1 MTLDPWLLFAV
12 GVAYLALL
20 FLIAWLA
27 EHGWLPS
34 GLIRHP
40 ITVTLSLG
48 VYATSWTFYGSV
60 GFAHESGFNFL
71 TIYLGVTIA
80 FLLTPVLLMPI
91 LRLVREYQLTSIADL
106 FAFRFPGAATG
117 FVVTTFMLVGIL
129 PYLSLQIHA
138 VIQSVEIL
146 TQRSAPHE
154 AGVAFCG
161 TLIVFAILFGA
172 RHLTPREKHSGL
184 VAAIAFESAVKLIA
198 LLAVGAFAVWGVFG
212 GPAAFHEWT
221 ERHPEATA
229 ELYRP
234 VAEGP
239 WLTLIVL
246 AFGAAFLLPRQFHMA
261 FTENT
266 GPAGLRRASW
276 LFPLYLLLLNL
287 PIVPILW
294 AGRQL
299 TPDAPPDYYGL
310 AITLESGSG
319 LLPIATFIGGLS
331 AASAMVIVSTLALAS
346 MCMNHMVLPLRF
358 RGFRQ
363 QTHLYRQVLW
373 GKRVLIALIVAAAY
387 GFYLVVVHNQGLV
400 QLGLISF
407 VAAAQLLPGIVGV
420 LFWRR
425 ATAVGFTAGLVGGAA
440 VWFAML
446 ILPLIGQ
453 AGSLGGET
461 DLASL
466 LAPEGT
472 SLWSAST
479 FWSLAV
485 NTLGFV
491 IGSLLSRPGEA
502 EAKAARAC
510 AEQRLMPLAGRVA
523 AASPEDFER
532 RLARLIGEETAHNEV
547 RKALIELDMED
558 HDLRATDLRLLREQ
572 IHRNL
577 SGLVGPG
584 LAQLIVDDRLRLE
597 QRSHIALAEGMR
609 YMEERL
615 ADSRDR
621 LRGLTAQLHSLQRYH
636 RDVLHELPLGVCSLA
651 PDGEVV
657 IWNQAMAEL
666 SGIPGRRAIGKHL
679 RQLDTP
685 WADGLADFAEADE
698 GHRFKL
704 RLDRDDSERWCNLHK
719 ASIGHPDAARAHG
732 HGGTVLLVEDRTELE
747 QLETELRHSE
757 RLASIGRLASG
768 LAHEIGNPLTG
779 IASLT
784 QNLDYDDTP
793 EHRRETARAILE
805 QTRRIS
811 AIVDSLLA
819 FSHGGRPR
827 PLDRRDV
834 ELSRAIDEAI
844 HLVQLARAARDIEF
858 VNECPASLVVPGDP
872 QLLQQVF
879 VNLLTNAADASPAG
893 ATVTIRAATED
904 PQRVRLEVI
913 DEGIGIDPDHTDR
926 VFDPFFTTKD
936 VGEGTGLGLSLIHS
950 IVSEHGGTIS
960 IAPRSGR
967 GTRVVVHLP
976 IAAPVAATDEGA
988 HA

>member
-1 MTLDPWLLFAV
+1 MTLEPWQLFAV

-20 FLIAWLA
+20 FLVAWLA
-27 EHGWLPS
+27 EHGWLP
-34 GLIRHP
+34 GRLIRHP

-48 VYATSWTFYGSV
+48 VYATSWTYYGSV

-117 FVVTTFMLVGIL
+117 FLVTAFMLVGIL

-138 VIQSVEIL
+138 VIQSVEVL
-146 TQRSAPHE
+146 TQRPAPHE
-154 AGVAFCG
+154 AGLAFCG

-184 VAAIAFESAVKLIA
+184 VAAIAFESAVKLFA
-198 LLAVGAFAVWGVFG
+198 LLAVGVFAVWGVFG
-212 GPAAFHEWT
+212 GPAAFSDWAS
-221 ERHPEATA
+221 RHPEATA

-234 VAEGP
+234 VADGP

-266 GPAGLRRASW
+266 GTSGLRRASW
-276 LFPLYLLLLNL
+276 MFPLYLLLLNL
-287 PIVPILW
+287 PIIPILW

-299 TPDAPPDYYGL
+299 TPNAPPDYYGL
-310 AITLESGSG
+310 AITLESGVE
-319 LLPIATFIGGLS
+319 LLPVATFIGGLS

-346 MCMNHMVLPLRF
+346 MCMNHLVLPLRF

-373 GKRVLIALIVAAAY
+373 GKRVLIALIVLSAY

-407 VAAAQLLPGIVGV
+407 VAAAQLLPGMVGV

-425 ATAVGFTAGLVGGAA
+425 ATAVGFTTGLIGGAA

-446 ILPLIGQ
+446 ILPLIVQ
-453 AGSLGGET
+453 ADSLGGEA

-472 SLWSAST
+472 SLWTAST
-479 FWSLAV
+479 FWSLAL
-485 NTLGFV
+485 NTFGFV
-491 IGSLLSRPGEA
+491 TGSLLTRPDER
-502 EAKAARAC
+502 EIKAARAC

-523 AASPEDFER
+523 ATSPDDFER

-547 RKALIELDMED
+547 QRALAELDMED
-558 HDLRATDLRLLREQ
+558 QDLRATDLRLLREQ

-577 SGLVGPG
+577 SGLVGPA
-584 LAQLIVDDRLRLE
+584 LAQLIVDDRLRLK

-657 IWNQAMAEL
+657 IWNQAMAQL

-685 WADGLADFAEADE
+685 WAHGLADFAEADE
-698 GHRFKL
+698 DHRFKL

-719 ASIGHPDAARAHG
+719 ASIDHPDTARAQG

-784 QNLDYDDTP
+784 QNLDYDETP
-793 EHRRETARAILE
+793 DHRRETARAILE

-834 ELSRAIDEAI
+834 EIARAVDEAI
-844 HLVQLARAARDIEF
+844 HLVQLARAARDIRF
-858 VNECPASLVVPGDP
+858 INECPDSLVVPGDP

-893 ATVTIRAATED
+893 ATVTIHAANGDDE
-904 PQRVRLEVI
+904 RIRIEVI
-913 DEGIGIDPDHTDR
+913 DEGAGIDPEHTDR

-950 IVSEHGGTIS
+950 IVSEHGGSIS
-960 IAPRSGR
+960 IAPRSGQ
-967 GTRVVVHLP
+967 GTRVTVYL
-976 IAAPVAATDEGA
+976 PVAKPVATADEEA
-988 HA
+988 NA

>member
-1 MTLDPWLLFAV
+1 
-12 GVAYLALL
+12 
-20 FLIAWLA
+20 
-27 EHGWLPS
+27 
-34 GLIRHP
+34 
-40 ITVTLSLG
+40 
-48 VYATSWTFYGSV
+48 
-60 GFAHESGFNFL
+60 
-71 TIYLGVTIA
+71 
-80 FLLTPVLLMPI
+80 
-91 LRLVREYQLTSIADL
+91 
-106 FAFRFPGAATG
+106 
-117 FVVTTFMLVGIL
+117 
-129 PYLSLQIHA
+129 
-138 VIQSVEIL
+138 
-146 TQRSAPHE
+146 
-154 AGVAFCG
+154 
-161 TLIVFAILFGA
+161 
-172 RHLTPREKHSGL
+172 
-184 VAAIAFESAVKLIA
+184 
-198 LLAVGAFAVWGVFG
+198 VFG
-212 GPAAFHEWT
+212 GPAAFSDWT
-221 ERHPEATA
+221 ARHPEATT

-266 GPAGLRRASW
+266 GRGGLRRASW

-294 AGRQL
+294 AGREL
-299 TPDAPPDYYGL
+299 TPTAPPDYYGL

-319 LLPIATFIGGLS
+319 LLPVATFIGGLS

-387 GFYLVVVHNQGLV
+387 GFYLVMVHNQGLV

-407 VAAAQLLPGIVGV
+407 VAVAQLLPGIVGV
-420 LFWRR
+420 LFWHR
-425 ATAVGFTAGLVGGAA
+425 ATAVGFTAGLIGGAA

-461 DLASL
+461 DLAAL

-479 FWSLAV
+479 FWSLTV
-485 NTLGFV
+485 NTLGFA

-502 EAKAARAC
+502 EVKAARAC

-547 RKALIELDMED
+547 RKALAELDMED
-558 HDLRATDLRLLREQ
+558 QDLRATDLRLLREQ

-609 YMEERL
+609 YMDERL

-651 PDGEVV
+651 PDGEIV
-657 IWNQAMAEL
+657 IWNQAMVQL

-685 WADGLADFAEADE
+685 WAHGLADFAEAEDD
-698 GHRFKL
+698 HRFKL

-719 ASIGHPDAARAHG
+719 ATIDHPYTARAHG

-747 QLETELRHSE
+747 HLETELRHSE

-827 PLDRRDV
+827 ALHRRDV
-834 ELSRAIDEAI
+834 ALSLAIDEAI

-858 VNECPASLVVPGDP
+858 VNECAASLVVPGDP

-904 PQRVRLEVI
+904 PDRVRLEVI
-913 DEGIGIDPDHTDR
+913 DEGTGIDPEHTDR

-950 IVSEHGGTIS
+950 IVSEHGGSIS
-960 IAPRSGR
+960 IAPRSGS
-967 GTRVVVHLP
+967 GTRVVVYLP
-976 IAAPVAATDEGA
+976 SAAPVASVDEGA
-988 HA
+988 HV